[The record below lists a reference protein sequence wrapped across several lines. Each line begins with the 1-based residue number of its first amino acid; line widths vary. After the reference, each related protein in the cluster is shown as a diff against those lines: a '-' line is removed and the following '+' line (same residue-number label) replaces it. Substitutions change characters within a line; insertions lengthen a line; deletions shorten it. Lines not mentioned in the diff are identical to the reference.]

1 LSLDPTYVPALINLA
16 NLHEDL
22 GRRDRAADVYERLL
36 ALNPEA
42 PQILARY
49 AGLKVFSDKAD
60 PFIERMRRALAQ
72 PKIDLADRA
81 SLQFALGRA
90 LDQCGEYELAF
101 RTYRAANRDS
111 RASAP
116 SRFRD
121 YDLREQER
129 LIDRLIAA
137 FPRGKASTG
146 PQIYSPKVGAP
157 KPIFICG
164 MFRSGSTLTEQLL
177 AGHPEVSAGGESDFL
192 LHASATR
199 LNPFPESIPD
209 TSALLFES
217 IAVEYVDMLLDL
229 FGSKRYVTDKRPDNF
244 LLIGLI
250 KTLFPAAKIVHTTRD
265 ALDNCLSIYYLHLD
279 QTMSYALDLMDIGH
293 YYVQYRRLMAH
304 WNALYGSDILDLSYD
319 TLVAD
324 TRPVVERMLDF
335 LDLGHH
341 DDCFRVPLAGRVI
354 KTASVW
360 QVREPL
366 YRRSSGRA
374 KNYER
379 QLGPLRAYLS
389 SQLPTF

>member
-1 LSLDPTYVPALINLA
+1 
-16 NLHEDL
+16 
-22 GRRDRAADVYERLL
+22 
-36 ALNPEA
+36 
-42 PQILARY
+42 
-49 AGLKVFSDKAD
+49 
-60 PFIERMRRALAQ
+60 
-72 PKIDLADRA
+72 
-81 SLQFALGRA
+81 
-90 LDQCGEYELAF
+90 
-101 RTYRAANRDS
+101 
-111 RASAP
+111 
-116 SRFRD
+116 
-121 YDLREQER
+121 
-129 LIDRLIAA
+129 
-137 FPRGKASTG
+137 
-146 PQIYSPKVGAP
+146 
-157 KPIFICG
+157 
-164 MFRSGSTLTEQLL
+164 
-177 AGHPEVSAGGESDFL
+177 
-192 LHASATR
+192 
-199 LNPFPESIPD
+199 
-209 TSALLFES
+209 LLFES

-335 LDLGHH
+335 LDLEHH
-341 DDCFRVPLAGRVI
+341 DDCFRVPPAGRVI